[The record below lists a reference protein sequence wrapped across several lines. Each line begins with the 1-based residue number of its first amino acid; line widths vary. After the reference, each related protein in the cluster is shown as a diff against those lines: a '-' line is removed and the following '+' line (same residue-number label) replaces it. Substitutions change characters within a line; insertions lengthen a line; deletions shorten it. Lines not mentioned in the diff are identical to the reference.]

1 MMDINTETVV
11 WLISSNNTLTSRW
24 DGDSTTTTTTTTT
37 TTSWYE
43 TSGRD
48 DGTKM
53 IERDVATEDK
63 DKELDKTSSSTI
75 IAPNDTETLKTM
87 TTAATTTATSYI
99 STTTTAASTTISTT
113 DVEFL
118 SEHLISD
125 DDDDGTDDGS
135 DEGRE
140 NDEEKREDDDEES
153 EDDAEESEDDED
165 DDISELNDNASYK
178 SKHSTKIKCPSIPPN
193 LVGRL
198 KVNLTAPSWKELE
211 TTPGFSRLGQGG
223 EFYPENCDPE
233 YLGKLAKLPLCFYK
247 IRILQLQSLCHSE
260 TGMNN

>member
-1 MMDINTETVV
+1 
-11 WLISSNNTLTSRW
+11 
-24 DGDSTTTTTTTTT
+24 
-37 TTSWYE
+37 
-43 TSGRD
+43 
-48 DGTKM
+48 M

-118 SEHLISD
+118 SEHLSD
-125 DDDDGTDDGS
+125 DDDETDDGN
-135 DEGRE
+135 DEGSE
-140 NDEEKREDDDEES
+140 NDEEKRKDDDEES

-165 DDISELNDNASYK
+165 EDISELNDDASYK
-178 SKHSTKIKCPSIPPN
+178 SKHSTNIKCPSIPPN

-223 EFYPENCDPE
+223 EFHPENCDPD
-233 YLGKLAKLPLCFYK
+233 YLGKLTKLQLCLFK
-247 IRILQLQSLCHSE
+247 IKILQLQLLCHSE
-260 TGMNN
+260 IGMNN

>member
-1 MMDINTETVV
+1 
-11 WLISSNNTLTSRW
+11 
-24 DGDSTTTTTTTTT
+24 
-37 TTSWYE
+37 
-43 TSGRD
+43 
-48 DGTKM
+48 M

-118 SEHLISD
+118 SEHLSD
-125 DDDDGTDDGS
+125 DDDETDDGN
-135 DEGRE
+135 DEGSE
-140 NDEEKREDDDEES
+140 NDEEKRKDDDEES

-165 DDISELNDNASYK
+165 EDISELNDDASYK

-223 EFYPENCDPE
+223 EFHPENCDPD
-233 YLGKLAKLPLCFYK
+233 YLGKLTKLQLCLFK
-247 IRILQLQSLCHSE
+247 KKILQLQLLCHSE
-260 TGMNN
+260 IGMNN